1 MFGLRHFLYAD
12 SMFALAHILKKM
24 GGQEEASLKLMN
36 DAIRILE
43 EAGESS
49 SWIHSTPQSVELWLL
64 CREAHRQP
72 MPSDSTAQEDT
83 VGNCHLLVCRFML

>member
-1 MFGLRHFLYAD
+1 MSHEAATSLLNTVQEVLKLRVTMFGLRHFLYAD

-43 EAGESS
+43 EAGK
-49 SWIHSTPQSVELWLL
+49 
-64 CREAHRQP
+64 
-72 MPSDSTAQEDT
+72 
-83 VGNCHLLVCRFML
+83 